1 VNKKPFHGGIAGGGK
16 AMARSIVAYVDETLD
31 NARLGPVHKRVLAI
45 ITAGLFFDVIDFI
58 ILGSLVPDML
68 RTHFATPAGIGTVGS
83 ATLLGLFIG
92 ALGQGEF
99 TDRFGRRAVFRFAVA
114 FYSLATIAAALAPSI
129 GWLVVGRLVAG
140 IALGAAA
147 PLSFSYAAEYSP
159 KRIRGRVTAFMQ
171 FVGGACVWPLGTLL
185 ALSLRD
191 TVGWRG
197 VWIIIGLGGLA
208 VFAASFRL
216 PESPRWLVT
225 HGRGDEAL
233 DQLEE
238 MGLGRPPA
246 NETLVAD
253 ALGDI
258 RSDPMAVVFRHYRG
272 RIIAAMICFF
282 AFFSAAVGLGGW
294 LPNILAERGFTITKS
309 LSFVFGIQLAFPAS
323 SLLMM
328 YALERYGRVPTAV
341 TAFVLATLLSMLFY
355 FSRSDAMVLGVG
367 FAMTFF
373 TQLAGNS
380 MQIFTSEVF
389 PSNARASGFGL
400 AQAGGRIGSAV
411 SFPVIGIVSAYGFGY
426 VMAGIAVMLGI
437 AAYAVTRIGGE
448 TRGLALDAIAPI
460 TE

>member
-1 VNKKPFHGGIAGGGK
+1 
-16 AMARSIVAYVDETLD
+16 MARSIVAYVDETLD
-31 NARLGPVHKRVLAI
+31 NARMGPVHKQVLAI
-45 ITAGLFFDVIDFI
+45 ICAGLFFDVIDFI
-58 ILGSLVPDML
+58 ILGSLVPDMV
-68 RTHFATPAGIGTVGS
+68 RTHFATPAGIGSVGS
-83 ATLLGLFIG
+83 ATLLGLFLG

-99 TDRFGRRAVFRFAVA
+99 TDRFGRKAVFQAAVLS
-114 FYSLATIAAALAPSI
+114 YSVITIAAALAPTI
-129 GWLVVGRLVAG
+129 GWLVIGRFAAG
-140 IALGAAA
+140 VALGSAA
-147 PLSFSYAAEYSP
+147 PLCFAYAAEYSP

-185 ALSLRD
+185 ALALRD

-197 VWIIIGLGGLA
+197 VWIVIGLGGLA

-233 DQLEE
+233 DQLDR

-246 NETLVAD
+246 GETLIAD
-253 ALGDI
+253 ALSDI
-258 RSDPMAVVFRHYRG
+258 RSDPMMVVFRRYSG

-309 LSFVFGIQLAFPAS
+309 LAFVFTIQLAFPTS

-328 YALERYGRVPTAV
+328 YALERYGRLPTAV
-341 TAFVLATLLSMLFY
+341 TAFALATVLSILFY
-355 FSRSDAMVLGVG
+355 FSRSDAMVLAIG

-411 SFPVIGIVSAYGFGY
+411 TFPIIGVVAGYGFGY
-426 VMAGIAVMLGI
+426 VMAGIAVMLAI

-448 TRGLALDAIAPI
+448 TRGLALDQIAPV

>member
-1 VNKKPFHGGIAGGGK
+1 
-16 AMARSIVAYVDETLD
+16 MAQSIVAYVDETLD

-45 ITAGLFFDVIDFI
+45 ITAGLFFDVMDFI
-58 ILGSLVPDML
+58 ILGSLVPDMVA
-68 RTHFATPAGIGTVGS
+68 THFATPAGVGTVGT
-83 ATLLGLFIG
+83 ATLLGLFLG

-99 TDRFGRRAVFRFAVA
+99 TDRFGRKRVYQCAVA
-114 FYSLATIAAALAPSI
+114 AYSLATIAAALAPTV
-129 GWLVVGRLVAG
+129 GWLAIGRFVAG

-147 PLSFSYAAEYSP
+147 PLCFSYAAEYSP
-159 KRIRGRVTAFMQ
+159 KRIRGRITAFMQ

-185 ALSLRD
+185 ALALRG

-197 VWIIIGLGGLA
+197 VWVIIGLGGLA

-225 HGRGDEAL
+225 HGRGKEAL
-233 DQLEE
+233 DQLAQ
-238 MGLGRPPA
+238 MGLGRPA
-246 NETLVAD
+246 SDEELTID
-253 ALGDI
+253 ALADI
-258 RSDPMAVVFRHYRG
+258 RSDPMGVVFRRYRG

-294 LPNILAERGFTITKS
+294 LPNILAQRGFTITKS
-309 LSFVFGIQLAFPAS
+309 LSFVFTIQLAFPIS
-323 SLLMM
+323 SLFMM
-328 YALERYGRVPTAV
+328 YALERWGRVPTAV
-341 TAFVLATLLSMLFY
+341 TAFGLATILSLLFY
-355 FSRSDAMVLGVG
+355 FSHSDSTVLMVG

-400 AQAGGRIGSAV
+400 AQAGGRVGSAL
-411 SFPVIGIVSAYGFGY
+411 SFPVIGIVAGYGFGY
-426 VMAGIAVMLGI
+426 VMAGIAVLLGI
-437 AAYAVTRIGGE
+437 AAFAVTRIGGE
-448 TRGLALDAIAPI
+448 TRGLALDQIAPI

>member
-1 VNKKPFHGGIAGGGK
+1 
-16 AMARSIVAYVDETLD
+16 MAQSIVAYVDETLD

-45 ITAGLFFDVIDFI
+45 ICAGLFFDVMDFI

-68 RTHFATPAGIGTVGS
+68 RTGFATPAGIGTVGS
-83 ATLLGLFIG
+83 LTLLGLLVG

-99 TDRFGRRAVFRFAVA
+99 TDRFGRKPVYQIAVA
-114 FYSLATIAAALAPSI
+114 CYSLATIAAALAPNI
-129 GWLVVGRLVAG
+129 GWLAIGRFVA
-140 IALGAAA
+140 AVPLGAAA
-147 PLSFSYAAEYSP
+147 PLCFSYAAEYSP
-159 KRIRGRVTAFMQ
+159 KRIRGRITAFMQ

-185 ALSLRD
+185 ALMLRGS
-191 TVGWRG
+191 VGWRG

-208 VFAASFRL
+208 VFVASFRL

-225 HGRGDEAL
+225 HRRGKQAL
-233 DQLEE
+233 DQLAE

-246 NETLVAD
+246 DETLVSD
-253 ALGDI
+253 ALADI
-258 RSDPMAVVFRHYRG
+258 RSDPVAVVFRRYRG

-309 LSFVFGIQLAFPAS
+309 LSFVFTIQLAFPAS

-328 YALERYGRVPTAV
+328 YALERWGRVPTAV
-341 TAFVLATLLSMLFY
+341 TAFALATILSIVFY
-355 FSRSDAMVLGVG
+355 FSRSDAMVLAVG
-367 FAMTFF
+367 FGMTFF

-400 AQAGGRIGSAV
+400 AQGGGRIGSAI
-411 SFPVIGIVSAYGFGY
+411 SFPVIGIVAGFGFGY
-426 VMAGIAVMLGI
+426 VMAGLAVMLGI
-437 AAYAVTRIGGE
+437 AAFAVTRIGGE
-448 TRGLALDAIAPI
+448 TRGLALDQIAPI

>member
-1 VNKKPFHGGIAGGGK
+1 
-16 AMARSIVAYVDETLD
+16 MARSIVAYVDETLD

-45 ITAGLFFDVIDFI
+45 ITFGLFFDVIDFI

-68 RTHFATPAGIGTVGS
+68 RTHFATAAGVGTVGT
-83 ATLLGLFIG
+83 ATLLGLFLG

-99 TDRFGRRAVFRFAVA
+99 TDRFGRKAVFQFAVA
-114 FYSLATIAAALAPSI
+114 FYSLLTIAAALAPTVGLLAI
-129 GWLVVGRLVAG
+129 GRFLAG

-147 PLSFSYAAEYSP
+147 PLCFSYAAEYSP
-159 KRIRGRVTAFMQ
+159 KRIRGRITAFMQ

-185 ALSLRD
+185 ALVLRD

-225 HGRGDEAL
+225 HGRGKEAL
-233 DQLEE
+233 DQLET

-246 NETLVAD
+246 DETLVVD
-253 ALGDI
+253 ALADI
-258 RSDPMAVVFRHYRG
+258 RSDPMAVVFRRYRG

-309 LSFVFGIQLAFPAS
+309 LSFVFTIQLAFPAS

-328 YALERYGRVPTAV
+328 YALERYGRIPTAV
-341 TAFVLATLLSMLFY
+341 TAFVLATILSILFY
-355 FSRSDAMVLGVG
+355 FSHSDVMVLAVG

-400 AQAGGRIGSAV
+400 AQAGGRVGSAL
-411 SFPVIGIVSAYGFGY
+411 SFPVIGIVAGYGFGY
-426 VMAGIAVMLGI
+426 VMVGIAALLGI
-437 AAYAVTRIGGE
+437 AAYAVTRIGVE
-448 TRGLALDAIAPI
+448 TRGLALDQIAPI

>member
-1 VNKKPFHGGIAGGGK
+1 
-16 AMARSIVAYVDETLD
+16 MAQSIVAYVDETLD

-45 ITAGLFFDVIDFI
+45 ITFGLFFDVIDFI

-68 RTHFATPAGIGTVGS
+68 RTHFATAAGVGTVGT
-83 ATLLGLFIG
+83 ATLLGLFLG

-99 TDRFGRRAVFRFAVA
+99 TDRFGRKAVFQFAVA
-114 FYSLATIAAALAPSI
+114 FYSLLTIAAALAPTVGLLAI
-129 GWLVVGRLVAG
+129 GRFLAG

-147 PLSFSYAAEYSP
+147 PLCFSYAAEYSP
-159 KRIRGRVTAFMQ
+159 KRIRGRITAFMQ

-185 ALSLRD
+185 ALLLRD

-225 HGRGDEAL
+225 HGRGKEAL
-233 DQLEE
+233 DQLET

-246 NETLVAD
+246 DETLVVD
-253 ALGDI
+253 ALADI
-258 RSDPMAVVFRHYRG
+258 RSDPMAVVFRRYRG

-309 LSFVFGIQLAFPAS
+309 LSFVFTIQLAFPAS

-328 YALERYGRVPTAV
+328 YALERYGRIPTAV
-341 TAFVLATLLSMLFY
+341 TAFVLATILSILFY
-355 FSRSDAMVLGVG
+355 FSHSDIMVLAVG

-400 AQAGGRIGSAV
+400 AQAGGRVGSAL
-411 SFPVIGIVSAYGFGY
+411 SFPVIGIVAGYGFGY
-426 VMAGIAVMLGI
+426 VMVGIAALLGI
-437 AAYAVTRIGGE
+437 AAYAVTRIGVE
-448 TRGLALDAIAPI
+448 TRGLALDQIAPI

>member
-1 VNKKPFHGGIAGGGK
+1 LREEDGAV
-16 AMARSIVAYVDETLD
+16 ARSIVAYVDETLD

-45 ITAGLFFDVIDFI
+45 ITFGLFFDVIDFI

-68 RTHFATPAGIGTVGS
+68 RTHFATAAGVGTVGT
-83 ATLLGLFIG
+83 ATLLGLFLG

-99 TDRFGRRAVFRFAVA
+99 TDRFGRKTVFQFAVA
-114 FYSLATIAAALAPSI
+114 FYSLLTIAAALAPTVGLLAI
-129 GWLVVGRLVAG
+129 GRFLAG

-147 PLSFSYAAEYSP
+147 PLCFSYAAEYSP
-159 KRIRGRVTAFMQ
+159 KRIRGRITAFMQ

-185 ALSLRD
+185 ALALRD

-197 VWIIIGLGGLA
+197 VWVIIGLGGLA

-225 HGRGDEAL
+225 HGRGKEAL
-233 DQLEE
+233 DQLET

-246 NETLVAD
+246 DETLVVD
-253 ALGDI
+253 ALADI
-258 RSDPMAVVFRHYRG
+258 RSDPMAVVFRRYRG

-309 LSFVFGIQLAFPAS
+309 LSFVFTIQLAFPAS

-328 YALERYGRVPTAV
+328 YALERYGRIPTAV
-341 TAFVLATLLSMLFY
+341 TAFVLATILSILFY
-355 FSRSDAMVLGVG
+355 FSHSDIMVLAVG

-400 AQAGGRIGSAV
+400 AQAGGRVGSAL
-411 SFPVIGIVSAYGFGY
+411 SFPVIGIFAGYGFGY
-426 VMAGIAVMLGI
+426 VMVGIAALLGI

-448 TRGLALDAIAPI
+448 TRGLALDQIAPI

>member
-1 VNKKPFHGGIAGGGK
+1 
-16 AMARSIVAYVDETLD
+16 MARSIVAYVDETLD

-45 ITAGLFFDVIDFI
+45 ICTGLFFDVIDFI
-58 ILGSLVPDML
+58 ILGSLVPDMI
-68 RTHFATPAGIGTVGS
+68 RTHFATPAGMGIVGT
-83 ATLLGLFIG
+83 ATLVGLFVG
-92 ALGQGEF
+92 TLGQGEL
-99 TDRFGRRAVFRFAVA
+99 TDRFGRKTIFQLAVA
-114 FYSLATIAAALAPSI
+114 LYSLATIAAALAPAVV
-129 GWLVVGRLVAG
+129 WLAAGRFVA
-140 IALGAAA
+140 ALGMGAAA
-147 PLSFSYAAEYSP
+147 PLCFSYAAEYSP
-159 KRIRGRVTAFMQ
+159 KRIRGRTTAFMQ

-185 ALSLRD
+185 ALGLRD
-191 TVGWRG
+191 TIGWRG

-208 VFAASFRL
+208 VLAASFRL

-225 HGRGDEAL
+225 HGRADEAL

-238 MGLGRPPA
+238 MGLGRPPVG
-246 NETLVAD
+246 ETLFVD
-253 ALGDI
+253 ALADI
-258 RSDPMAVVFRHYRG
+258 RSDPMAVGFRRYRG

-309 LSFVFGIQLAFPAS
+309 LTFVFAIQLAFPAS

-328 YALERYGRVPTAV
+328 YALERWGRIRTAV
-341 TAFVLATLLSMLFY
+341 SAFILATLLSVLFY
-355 FSRSDAMVLGVG
+355 FSRSGMMVLIVG
-367 FAMTFF
+367 FWMTFF

-400 AQAGGRIGSAV
+400 AQGGGRIGASV
-411 SFPVIGIVSAYGFGY
+411 SFPVIGIVATHGFGY
-426 VMAGIAVMLGI
+426 VMAGIAAMLAV
-437 AAYAVTRIGGE
+437 AAFAVTRISGE